1 MIIVGRGLCGIG
13 VRTVIIIIVEGSVF
27 FRVVCGPWLISVEVV
42 GVAMKMIMTG
52 MAIKVIL
59 IKITMLMMQ
68 MIMTVM
74 EIKMM
79 GIKITLLMMQI
90 NMIMM

>member
-13 VRTVIIIIVEGSVF
+13 VRTVIIITVEGIF

-52 MAIKVIL
+52 MAIKVIQ

-68 MIMTVM
+68 MIMTGM

-79 GIKITLLMMQI
+79 GIEITLLMMQI
-90 NMIMM
+90 NMIVM